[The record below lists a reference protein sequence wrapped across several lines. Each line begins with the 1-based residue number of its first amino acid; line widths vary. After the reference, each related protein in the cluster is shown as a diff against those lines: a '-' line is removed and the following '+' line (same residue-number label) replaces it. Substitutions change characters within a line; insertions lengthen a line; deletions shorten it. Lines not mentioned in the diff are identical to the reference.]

1 MKEQVMN
8 AREISYFALF
18 IILLI
23 NISLGCKIFETI
35 KNYKKNMHDMLL
47 LIFPF
52 IRVLISVDITAVYI
66 IEQLEII
73 RKTLSA
79 PELKNTAPR
88 EKNIN
93 IGP

>member
-1 MKEQVMN
+1 MMN

-35 KNYKKNMHDMLL
+35 KKYKRSIRDILL
-47 LIFPF
+47 FIFPF
-52 IRVLISVDITAVYI
+52 IIVLISVDIMAAYI

-73 RKTLSA
+73 PKTLSA
-79 PELKNTAPR
+79 PQVKNTAPR

-93 IGP
+93 IAP

>member
-1 MKEQVMN
+1 MMN

-35 KNYKKNMHDMLL
+35 KKYKRNIRDILL
-47 LIFPF
+47 FIFPF
-52 IRVLISVDITAVYI
+52 IIVLISVDIMAAYI

-73 RKTLSA
+73 PKTLSA
-79 PELKNTAPR
+79 PKVKNTAPS

-93 IGP
+93 IAP

>member
-1 MKEQVMN
+1 MN

-35 KNYKKNMHDMLL
+35 KNYKKNIHDMLL
-47 LIFPF
+47 FIFPF
-52 IRVLISVDITAVYI
+52 IIVLISVDIMAVYI
-66 IEQLEII
+66 TEQLEII
-73 RKTLSA
+73 PKTLSA
-79 PELKNTAPR
+79 PQVKNTAPR

-93 IGP
+93 IAP